1 MPNALTHPG
10 VAAIAPADPALTPYD
25 HAHRVT
31 YLRLLDAHAEG
42 TDWREIVRI
51 VLYIDPDREPEQARK
66 TFESHLARARWMT
79 EHGYRHLLKGA
90 FG

>member
-1 MPNALTHPG
+1 MPNAPNHAG
-10 VAAIAPADPALTPYD
+10 IAAIAPAGPALTPYD

-31 YLRLLDAHAEG
+31 YLRLLDAYAEG

-51 VLYIDPDREPEQARK
+51 VLHIDTDREPEQARK
-66 TFESHLARARWMT
+66 TFESHLARAQWMT

-90 FG
+90 G